1 MKVVENKY
9 AATAELDYSAIVKD
23 EPTRPLEK
31 IKEYDNDGVHYVEYN
46 DGTVLTYTS
55 TNTADTSFGV
65 NWKTKKDYVNQ
76 MNWFNKILYYLWIIV
91 PYKKLP
97 IQQTGHLMN
106 EEPFLQ
112 TLQASTY
119 TSYWHWNWWNP
130 LTYVVAVLFVTFMF
144 LMNIVISII
153 QTLKMTSVVKIN
165 IKDN

>member
-1 MKVVENKY
+1 MKVVENK
-9 AATAELDYSAIVKD
+9 YSAIVKD

-31 IKEYDNDGVHYVEYN
+31 VNEYDKNGVHYIEYN
-46 DGTVLTYTS
+46 DGSVFTS
-55 TNTADTSFGV
+55 TNTTNTKVGA

-91 PYKKLP
+91 LYKKLP
-97 IQQTGHLMN
+97 IQRTGHLMN

-130 LTYVVAVLFVTFMF
+130 LTYVVILLFLIFMF
-144 LMNIVISII
+144 FANVVISVI
-153 QTLKMTSVVKIN
+153 QTLKMTSIVQIS
-165 IKDN
+165 IEDNPKYKNC

>member
-9 AATAELDYSAIVKD
+9 SAIVQD

-31 IKEYDNDGVHYVEYN
+31 IKEYDKDGVQC
-46 DGTVLTYTS
+46 TQ
-55 TNTADTSFGV
+55 NTKAGV
-65 NWKTKKDYVNQ
+65 NWKTKNDYVNQ

-91 PYKKLP
+91 LYKKLP

-112 TLQASTY
+112 TLQSSTY
-119 TSYWHWNWWNP
+119 TSYWHWNWLNP
-130 LTYVVAVLFVTFMF
+130 LTYVVAVLFVIFMF
-144 LMNIVISII
+144 IMNIVISVI

-165 IKDN
+165 IEDKLYND

>member
-1 MKVVENKY
+1 MKVIENKY
-9 AATAELDYSAIVKD
+9 AAIVKD
-23 EPTRPLEK
+23 EPAKTIEK
-31 IKEYDNDGVHYVEYN
+31 INEYDKDGVHYVEYN
-46 DGTVLTYTS
+46 DGSVFTS
-55 TNTADTSFGV
+55 TTTNFGV

-76 MNWFNKILYYLWIIV
+76 MNWFNKILYYLWVIV
-91 PYKKLP
+91 LYKKLP
-97 IQQTGHLMN
+97 IQQSGHLMN

-165 IKDN
+165 IEDN

>member
-1 MKVVENKY
+1 MKTEN
-9 AATAELDYSAIVKD
+9 TDYIRIVD
-23 EPTRPLEK
+23 PNEPKREPLK
-31 IKEYDNDGVHYVEYN
+31 AIKEYNKDGIHYIEYN
-46 DGTVLTYTS
+46 DGSVFTS
-55 TNTADTSFGV
+55 TATNFGV

-91 PYKKLP
+91 LYKKLP
-97 IQQTGHLMN
+97 IQQSGHLMN

-130 LTYVVAVLFVTFMF
+130 LTYVVAVLFVAFMF

-165 IKDN
+165 IEDN

>member
-9 AATAELDYSAIVKD
+9 SAIVQD

-31 IKEYDNDGVHYVEYN
+31 IKEYDNDGAQCTPN
-46 DGTVLTYTS
+46 
-55 TNTADTSFGV
+55 TNVRV

-91 PYKKLP
+91 LYKKLP
-97 IQQTGHLMN
+97 IQQTGHLIN

-112 TLQASTY
+112 TLQSSTY
-119 TSYWHWNWWNP
+119 TSYWHWNWLNP
-130 LTYVVAVLFVTFMF
+130 LTYVVAVLFVIFMF
-144 LMNIVISII
+144 IMNIVISVI

-165 IKDN
+165 IEDKLHND

>member
-9 AATAELDYSAIVKD
+9 SAIVHD

-31 IKEYDNDGVHYVEYN
+31 IKEYDKDAVQ
-46 DGTVLTYTS
+46 S
-55 TNTADTSFGV
+55 TPNTNAGV
-65 NWKTKKDYVNQ
+65 NWKTKNDYVNQ

-91 PYKKLP
+91 LYKKLP

-112 TLQASTY
+112 TLQSSTY
-119 TSYWHWNWWNP
+119 TSYWHWNWLNP
-130 LTYVVAVLFVTFMF
+130 LTYVVAVLFVIFMF
-144 LMNIVISII
+144 IMNIVISVI

-165 IKDN
+165 IEDKLHND

>member
-9 AATAELDYSAIVKD
+9 SAIVQD

-31 IKEYDNDGVHYVEYN
+31 IKEYDNDGAQCTPN
-46 DGTVLTYTS
+46 
-55 TNTADTSFGV
+55 TNVRV

-91 PYKKLP
+91 LYKKLP
-97 IQQTGHLMN
+97 IQQTGHLIN

-112 TLQASTY
+112 TLQSSTY
-119 TSYWHWNWWNP
+119 TSYWHWNWLNP
-130 LTYVVAVLFVTFMF
+130 LTYVVAVLFVIFMF
-144 LMNIVISII
+144 IMNIVISVI

-165 IKDN
+165 IEDK

>member
-9 AATAELDYSAIVKD
+9 SAIVQD

-31 IKEYDNDGVHYVEYN
+31 INEYDKDAVQ
-46 DGTVLTYTS
+46 S
-55 TNTADTSFGV
+55 TQNTNAGV
-65 NWKTKKDYVNQ
+65 NWKTKNDYVNQ

-91 PYKKLP
+91 LYKKLP

-112 TLQASTY
+112 TLQSSTY
-119 TSYWHWNWWNP
+119 TSYWHWNWLNP
-130 LTYVVAVLFVTFMF
+130 LTYVVAVLFVIFMF
-144 LMNIVISII
+144 IMNIVISII

-165 IKDN
+165 IEDKLHND

>member
-1 MKVVENKY
+1 MKVIENK
-9 AATAELDYSAIVKD
+9 YSAIVKD
-23 EPTRPLEK
+23 EPSKTIEK
-31 IKEYDNDGVHYVEYN
+31 INEYDKDGVHYVEYN
-46 DGTVLTYTS
+46 DGSVFTS
-55 TNTADTSFGV
+55 TATNFGV

-91 PYKKLP
+91 LYKKLP
-97 IQQTGHLMN
+97 IQQSGHLMN

-165 IKDN
+165 IEDN

>member
-9 AATAELDYSAIVKD
+9 SAIVQD

-31 IKEYDNDGVHYVEYN
+31 IKEYDNDGVHC
-46 DGTVLTYTS
+46 
-55 TNTADTSFGV
+55 TADTKAGV
-65 NWKTKKDYVNQ
+65 NWKTKNDYVNQ

-91 PYKKLP
+91 LYKKLP

-112 TLQASTY
+112 TLQSSTY
-119 TSYWHWNWWNP
+119 TSYWHWNWLNP
-130 LTYVVAVLFVTFMF
+130 LTYVVAVLFVIFMF
-144 LMNIVISII
+144 IMNIVISII

-165 IKDN
+165 IEDKLHND

>member
-9 AATAELDYSAIVKD
+9 SAIVQD

-31 IKEYDNDGVHYVEYN
+31 IKEYDKDGIYYVEYN
-46 DGTVLTYTS
+46 DGSVFTS
-55 TNTADTSFGV
+55 TSTTDTNTGV

-91 PYKKLP
+91 LYKKLP

-112 TLQASTY
+112 TLQSSTY
-119 TSYWHWNWWNP
+119 TSYWHWNWLNP
-130 LTYVVAVLFVTFMF
+130 LTYVVAVLFVIFMF
-144 LMNIVISII
+144 IMNIVISII

-165 IKDN
+165 IEDKLHND